1 MADPDGVLIARMTAE
16 IQKLEFGEERA
27 AELALELI
35 RLNKTILQEAP
46 RLDMTSESSHFRVL
60 LEERAR

>member
-1 MADPDGVLIARMTAE
+1 MPDPDGGLIARMTAE
-16 IQKLEFGEERA
+16 IQKLEFGKERA

-46 RLDMTSESSHFRVL
+46 RLDMMSEPSHFALL

>member
-1 MADPDGVLIARMTAE
+1 MPDPDGGLIARMTAE
-16 IQKLEFGEERA
+16 IQKLEFGKERA

-35 RLNKTILQEAP
+35 RLNTAILQEAP
-46 RLDMTSESSHFRVL
+46 RLDIMSEPSHFVSL

>member
-1 MADPDGVLIARMTAE
+1 MADPDGDLIARMTAE
-16 IQKLEFGEERA
+16 IQKLEFGKERA
-27 AELALELI
+27 AELALELS

-46 RLDMTSESSHFRVL
+46 RLDMTSEPSDFAVL